1 MDNFDLKKFLAEGK
15 LYEEADLNLPDMK
28 VKIEKQLKDAGL
40 DVKVLDGE
48 FKIPENARQAI
59 VKNPK
64 LAAISYAKGDSILK
78 DVTEEENLEVMVS
91 EKSKDILDK
100 IASSYNLNDKEHY
113 LVNNGVAKMD
123 VQKQSK

>member
-1 MDNFDLKKFLAEGK
+1 
-15 LYEEADLNLPDMK
+15 
-28 VKIEKQLKDAGL
+28 
-40 DVKVLDGE
+40 
-48 FKIPENARQAI
+48 
-59 VKNPK
+59 
-64 LAAISYAKGDSILK
+64 
-78 DVTEEENLEVMVS
+78 MVS